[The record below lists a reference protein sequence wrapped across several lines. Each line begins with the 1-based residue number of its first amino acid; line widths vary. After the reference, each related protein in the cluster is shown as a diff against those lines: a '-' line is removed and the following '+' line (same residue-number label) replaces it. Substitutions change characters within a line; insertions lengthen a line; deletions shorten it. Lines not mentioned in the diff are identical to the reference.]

1 MFAEGRDIFAEGRNI
16 ILSYHLGHFL
26 YTILFHFVCVPQSTQ
41 RQLVEVVTEW
51 VKIFLLRIFVYLS
64 LIRIFEVL
72 YLNTSY

>member
-1 MFAEGRDIFAEGRNI
+1 MFAEGRDIFAEGRDI
-16 ILSYHLGHFL
+16 IVSYHLGHFL
-26 YTILFHFVCVPQSTQ
+26 YTILFRFVCVPQSTQ

-72 YLNTSY
+72 YY